1 MNRLNR
7 SERVRV
13 AICAAVGVVVGVVS
27 AALTVWQQAVL
38 LGWIATTLLLL
49 AWIWLEVGRLDADAT
64 RAAAS
69 REDASRTASRTIIV
83 LACVASL
90 GAVVVGLHRASSASG
105 VLQATLTVTALVTVV
120 LSWLLVHTFFVLRY
134 AHLYYGL
141 PPVGGVTFP
150 GVEAPS
156 YREFA
161 YLGFTVGMTYQVS
174 DTEVTDPAMRAT
186 VLRHALLSYVF
197 GTAIVAS
204 TISVLAGLIT

>member
-1 MNRLNR
+1 MTGAR

-13 AICAAVGVVVGVVS
+13 TACAAAGVVVGGVAAVV
-27 AALTVWQQAVL
+27 TVWQQAVL

-64 RAAAS
+64 RAVAS
-69 REDASRTASRTIIV
+69 REDASRTASRTVIV

-90 GAVVVGLHRASSASG
+90 GAVVLGLHRASSAGG
-105 VLQATLTVTALVTVV
+105 VLQATLTVTALGTVV

-134 AHLYYGL
+134 AHLYYGMQ
-141 PPVGGVTFP
+141 PVGGVTFP
-150 GVEAPS
+150 GVDAPS

-174 DTEVTDPAMRAT
+174 DTDITDRAFRST

-204 TISVLAGLIT
+204 AIGVLAGLVS

>member
-1 MNRLNR
+1 MNR
-7 SERVRV
+7 SESVRV
-13 AICAAVGVVVGVVS
+13 TVCAVAGVVVGAVS

-38 LGWIATTLLLL
+38 FGWIATTLLLL
-49 AWIWLEVGRLDADAT
+49 AWIWLEIGRLDADAT
-64 RAAAS
+64 RAVAS
-69 REDASRTASRTIIV
+69 REDASRTASRVVIV
-83 LACVASL
+83 LASVASL
-90 GAVVVGLHRASSASG
+90 GAVVLGLHRASSASG
-105 VLQATLTVTALVTVV
+105 ALQVSLTVTALTTVV

-134 AHLYYGL
+134 AHLFYG
-141 PPVGGVTFP
+141 PQPVGGVTFP

-174 DTEVTDPAMRAT
+174 DTEITDAVMRAT